1 MKVELHAHT
10 ADDPVDRISHTTEQL
25 IDHAAAL
32 GYGALAVTLH
42 DRWFDAAPL
51 ACYARERGIT
61 LMSGIELT
69 LRGSHVLIVNAPR
82 QVERARTWADLAAI
96 KRDSRALVV
105 APHPFYPIG
114 SAIGARGLEQAGAVI
129 DALEVNAMYTRRIDF
144 NRRAVSWAR
153 EHGLPLVGNTD
164 LHRLRQMGT
173 TASLVDVEDGATAD
187 AVCDAVRAG
196 RVQVESEP
204 LPLLRAGWFFT
215 LMFAGGLHV
224 PKWLSARGWSS
235 RPVHPPGGSLSL

>member
-10 ADDPVDRISHTTEQL
+10 ADDPVDRIPHTTEQL

-42 DRWFDAAPL
+42 DRWFDPAPL

-61 LMSGIELT
+61 LISGIELT
-69 LRGSHVLIVNAPR
+69 LGGAHILIVNTPR

-96 KRDSRALVV
+96 KRDSHALVV

-114 SAIGARGLEQAGAVI
+114 SAVGSRGLAEAGNVV

-144 NRRAVSWAR
+144 NRRAVAWAR

-164 LHRLRQMGT
+164 LHRLGQMGT
-173 TASLVDVEDGATAD
+173 TASIVDVEDGATAD

-196 RVQVESEP
+196 RVRVESEP
-204 LPLLRAGWFFT
+204 LPLLRAGWLFT
-215 LMFAGGLHV
+215 LMYT
-224 PKWLSARGWSS
+224 
-235 RPVHPPGGSLSL
+235 GSLHLPGRAARQIAREARIG